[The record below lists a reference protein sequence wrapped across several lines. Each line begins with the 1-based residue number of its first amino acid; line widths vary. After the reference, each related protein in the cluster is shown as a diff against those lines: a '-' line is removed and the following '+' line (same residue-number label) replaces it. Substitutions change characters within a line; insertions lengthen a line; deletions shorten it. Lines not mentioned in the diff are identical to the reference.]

1 MKILNLTQH
10 DGTPAQIEQGLYEPK
25 DKERVKKLLTF
36 KGKPSGDE
44 IWNRAAA
51 LAEIANDECLFDENG
66 ERNAMIGGAPYL
78 MSALEAKLLEHG
90 IFPQYSYSDRVSVE
104 VHNADGSVTKK
115 QDFKHID
122 FMLAAPV
129 GFEGQFKY

>member
-10 DGTPAQIEQGLYEPK
+10 VATPPQVEAGVYEPK
-25 DKERVKKLLTF
+25 DKERVKNLLTF
-36 KGKPSGDE
+36 EKMPNGDT
-44 IWNRAAA
+44 IWTRAAT
-51 LAEIANDECLFDENG
+51 LAEVADEECVFDENG

-78 MSALEAKLLEHG
+78 MSALEVKLLERNV
-90 IFPQYSYSDRVSVE
+90 FPQYSYSDRVSVE

-122 FMLAAPV
+122 FILAV
-129 GFEGQFKY
+129 GFEARY